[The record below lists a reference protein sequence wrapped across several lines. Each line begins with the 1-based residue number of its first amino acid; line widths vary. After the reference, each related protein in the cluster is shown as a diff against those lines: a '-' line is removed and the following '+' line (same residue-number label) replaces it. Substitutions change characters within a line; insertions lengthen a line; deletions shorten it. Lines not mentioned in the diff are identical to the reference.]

1 MQVWQLILDLSLE
14 SLIPEIRFLFFS
26 NYRFII
32 APVGLSSLRAK
43 REVIIEGTN
52 CTTEHLSN
60 YSYATK
66 LGLQCYVTAEIE
78 ATLVSG
84 DGLRVNIGDGKLYNG
99 YYNAPLGIDTDYM
112 LAVSL
117 AVTLKVEAGII
128 LAIV

>member
-1 MQVWQLILDLSLE
+1 MAANF
-14 SLIPEIRFLFFS
+14 RFISGKFNCGNSIFS

-32 APVGLSSLRAK
+32 APVSLSSLRAK
-43 REVIIEGTN
+43 REVIIEDAN

-112 LAVSL
+112 LAISL

-128 LAIV
+128 LASV